1 MMPLN
6 VAESFTSP
14 QVAINNDLGNC
25 SLKLYNLFCI
35 QKILK
40 FFVRLVLFTFIFC
53 VEDYLCGNRLVVKN
67 CKLQSATVLPFFDI
81 FITRLKVV
89 KVCRSYRYKI
99 SIKTNLNRDGWR
111 WAEDYTVEQ
120 AHFAKQLWCSVAVK
134 STNHKII

>member
-40 FFVRLVLFTFIFC
+40 FFVRFVLFTFIFC

-89 KVCRSYRYKI
+89 KVCRSYQYKI
-99 SIKTNLNRDGWR
+99 SIKTNLNRDG
-111 WAEDYTVEQ
+111 
-120 AHFAKQLWCSVAVK
+120 
-134 STNHKII
+134 